1 MPSVYIKHGVTD
13 VARWRQA
20 FDEHDEDRRRY
31 GLTVR
36 SVEQSPDDSE
46 IIIVLDATDL
56 ERAKE
61 FAASANL
68 REAMLG
74 AGALGPLE
82 IWFGET
88 LR

>member
-13 VARWRQA
+13 LAKWRTA
-20 FDEHDEDRRRY
+20 IEEHDEDRRQY

-36 SVEQSPDDSE
+36 SIERSLDDGE
-46 IIIVLDATDL
+46 IILVLEATSLD
-56 ERAKE
+56 RARE

-68 REAMLG
+68 REAMLR

-82 IWFGET
+82 IWFGEP
-88 LR
+88 L